1 MNMINRV
8 TQKDVELATLK
19 DYLHNADTEFIDS
32 LLDSKITEPTDIR
45 YDNTNY
51 QITIGDQ
58 EAIEERR
65 KTISKEGTYVGIRG
79 ITNIA
84 HLLLS
89 SALTKKS
96 ISSDSD
102 TTLLIEVVST
112 GGKDWEELE
121 NELNDYTLEHPELR
135 GKWKKLYAVFPKKN
149 IQLFK

>member
-1 MNMINRV
+1 MNFLNRV
-8 TQKDVELATLK
+8 TQKDVELTTLK
-19 DYLHNADTEFIDS
+19 DYLRNANIEFIDS
-32 LLDSKITEPTDIR
+32 LLDLKITEPTDIR
-45 YDNTNY
+45 YNNTNY

-65 KTISKEGTYVGIRG
+65 KTISKEGKYVGIRG

-96 ISSDSD
+96 ISSDPE

-112 GGKDWEELE
+112 GGKDWAELE
-121 NELNDYTLEHPELR
+121 DHLNNYTLEHPELR
-135 GKWKKLYAVFPKKN
+135 GKWKKLYAVFPEKN